1 MSTRTWL
8 RAFVLLLA
16 LCLPAAPAEIPV
28 APAVQAGE
36 IVEYDVMDTALRQVS
51 PRRAHRPRPPATAV
65 PPKPSP
71 RPEASVATPRP
82 WDPPARRSVV
92 LRC

>member
-8 RAFVLLLA
+8 RAVVLLLA
-16 LCLPAAPAEIPV
+16 LCLPAAPADIPV
-28 APAVQAGE
+28 APAVQAGG
-36 IVEYDVMDTALRQVS
+36 IVEHDVVDTALRHVS
-51 PRRAHRPRPPATAV
+51 PRRAQRPRPPATAV
-65 PPKPSP
+65 PPHPAS
-71 RPEASVATPRP
+71 RPDRAVAPPRP